1 MNRKQLLTSA
11 AITVALAG
19 VSVKSTTHVPL
30 MKLMTL
36 LLKHKRKYLI
46 LLILS
51 KKRSIPLKLML
62 TQHKPLLTLNKKLLT
77 TQQLIKPL
85 QKKQIVIVK
94 RLLMMQKLMQKK
106 QLKQIQALFHKKS
119 QTQIKQLPIATPLLL
134 TLIKQSQKQI
144 KQFLKTQI
152 KSKKLK
158 KILQQHQQLQN
169 QHYLKVMIWMVLAD
183 IHPWKKPKRR
193 QWS

>member
-62 TQHKPLLTLNKKLLT
+62 TQHKLLLTLNKKLLIMLKQT
-77 TQQLIKPL
+77 LIKL
-85 QKKQIVIVK
+85 KMKLTKQT
-94 RLLMMQKLMQKK
+94 KLYLINKTQY
-106 QLKQIQALFHKKS
+106 L
-119 QTQIKQLPIATPLLL
+119 TQIKQLPIATPLLL

-183 IHPWKKPKRR
+183 IQP
-193 QWS
+193 

>member
-62 TQHKPLLTLNKKLLT
+62 TQHKPLLTLNKKLLIT
-77 TQQLIKPL
+77 LKQTLIKL
-85 QKKQIVIVK
+85 KMKLTKQT
-94 RLLMMQKLMQKK
+94 KLYLINKT
-106 QLKQIQALFHKKS
+106 LYL
-119 QTQIKQLPIATPLLL
+119 TQIKPW
-134 TLIKQSQKQI
+134 LI
-144 KQFLKTQI
+144 LK
-152 KSKKLK
+152 LM
-158 KILQQHQQLQN
+158 LMLM
-169 QHYLKVMIWMVLAD
+169 LML
-183 IHPWKKPKRR
+183 
-193 QWS
+193 